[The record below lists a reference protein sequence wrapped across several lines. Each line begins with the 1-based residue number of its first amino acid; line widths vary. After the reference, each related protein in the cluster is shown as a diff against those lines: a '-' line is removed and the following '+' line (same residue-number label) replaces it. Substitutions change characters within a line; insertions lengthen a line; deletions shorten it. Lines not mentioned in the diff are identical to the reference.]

1 MEKQDENLETEEFDL
16 EDILR
21 EFGGG
26 DWESEQEEESS
37 DPTQVI
43 SDDVQQSVEE
53 IPAAEEDAKSGEKES
68 EACKDETE
76 NESVWIPETETSQPE
91 ISEAENAEQ
100 ETVLEERL
108 NAPTISIPVEEI
120 QKAENEQHEKTD
132 PEDEMASEPEQS
144 GSADGEQ
151 ETVEPFSDAWEPEY
165 EEPMGEYVPP
175 QPIVFQPRSQVREL
189 KRKLVAGPEKRY
201 YALSELGVGKLQA
214 MIFLNLLVVLLS
226 VGATVMYAMGMVQP
240 NRLRLMVFGQFFAM
254 MLSAL
259 LGSYQ
264 LIEGVTDLF
273 HKRFTLN
280 TMLTVTFLA
289 CCADGVLGLQELR
302 VPCCA
307 AFSLEMTMS
316 LWNAFEKRNTELG
329 QMDTLRKATR
339 LNSVVEVP
347 DYYKG
352 MKGLLRDEGR
362 VEDFM
367 DNYNGPSKPEKV
379 LNTYAL
385 IAMLICVGCGI
396 LGGVLHGVSFGIQ
409 VFAVSMLAAVPAASF
424 VAVSRPMAV
433 LERKLH
439 KLGAVICGW
448 QGVQNLSGKAAFPL
462 NHEDLFPNGATTLNG
477 VKFYS
482 DRDPDQTVAYAAA
495 LIAANGGGLTPL
507 FAQLL
512 EGRNGRHYD
521 VENLRCYGEGGVG
534 GEIGGEPVLVGIL
547 PFMREMGVE
556 IPEGTRVNQAVY
568 AAVDGEL
575 CGLFAISYEKERS
588 SAAGISAL
596 CSSKDLS
603 PVLVSGDFM
612 LTASFIRGRFGANTR
627 KVEYP
632 DHKERAVLTAVEP
645 EQGSTA
651 LAMVTQEGL
660 APVACAVAGARAYR
674 SAAMIGIAIQMLG
687 GILGMAMML
696 ILAIVGAANLLT
708 PSNMLLYQ
716 LTWILPGLLVTEWT
730 RSV

>member
-1 MEKQDENLETEEFDL
+1 MDNQDENLESEEFDL

-21 EFGGG
+21 EFG
-26 DWESEQEEESS
+26 S
-37 DPTQVI
+37 D
-43 SDDVQQSVEE
+43 
-53 IPAAEEDAKSGEKES
+53 
-68 EACKDETE
+68 
-76 NESVWIPETETSQPE
+76 NWIPETEEESFDPAQLLSDALTSAEEKQPAEE
-91 ISEAENAEQ
+91 ILAAEEEIEVCQTEMPESENIPVSESED
-100 ETVLEERL
+100 LEEEIIEEENIREQGMT
-108 NAPTISIPVEEI
+108 APTIPIPVAEI
-120 QKAENEQHEKTD
+120 QNAENEQQEQA
-132 PEDEMASEPEQS
+132 ASEEEETPNLEPS
-144 GSADGEQ
+144 DSFEAAG
-151 ETVEPFSDAWEPEY
+151 ETVEPFSEKWEPEY

-189 KRKLVAGPEKRY
+189 KQKLVAGPEKRY

-226 VGATVMYAMGMVQP
+226 VGATVMYAAGMVQP

-264 LIEGVTDLF
+264 LIEGIMDLF

-280 TMLTVTFLA
+280 TMLMVTFLA

-307 AFSLEMTMS
+307 AFSLEMMMS

-329 QMDTLRKATR
+329 QMDTLRKAAR
-339 LNSVVEVP
+339 LNSVVQVP

-367 DNYNGPSKPEKV
+367 DSYNAPSKPEKIFS
-379 LNTYAL
+379 TYAL
-385 IAMLICVGCGI
+385 IAMLVSMGI
-396 LGGVLHGVSFGIQ
+396 GVLGGVLHGFSFGVQ
-409 VFAVSMLAAVPAASF
+409 VFAVSMLAAVPATSF

-482 DRDPDQTVAYAAA
+482 DRDPDQTVAYATA
-495 LIAANGGGLTPL
+495 LITANGGGLAPL
-507 FAQLL
+507 FSQLL
-512 EGRNGRHYD
+512 ESRNGRHYD

-547 PFMREMGVE
+547 SFMKEMGVE

-596 CSSKDLS
+596 CGSKGLS

-612 LTASFIRGRFGANTR
+612 LTASFIRGRFGTNTR
-627 KVEYP
+627 KVEFP
-632 DHKERAVLTAVEP
+632 DHKERVELTAVAP
-645 EQGSTA
+645 ERGSAA

-660 APVACAVAGARAYR
+660 APVAYAVTGARAYR
-674 SAAMIGIAIQMLG
+674 SAAMVGTAIQILG
-687 GILGMAMML
+687 GIVGLIMML
-696 ILAIVGAANLLT
+696 VLAIVGADNLLT